1 MKKSKPEVPF
11 PAFPDL
17 ITAIPSSAA
26 AQSHSQSQ
34 PQDAPEESNSP
45 EQAKEKYW
53 EKKLQELT
61 LENIKLQEKLAEA
74 TKSRDRFLSQ
84 QLEPAKAAAAAAEAA
99 LAAEAAKAKQ
109 LQEELQATRQ
119 NRDQL
124 SARLLEDQGEMQR
137 LKQVNEELS

>member
-1 MKKSKPEVPF
+1 MKKSQQQAPF

-17 ITAIPSSAA
+17 ISAEPSAQAA
-26 AQSHSQSQ
+26 GET
-34 PQDAPEESNSP
+34 DINSP

-61 LENIKLQEKLAEA
+61 LENIKLQEKVAEA

-84 QLEPAKAAAAAAEAA
+84 QLEPAKAAAAAAGAA
-99 LAAEAAKAKQ
+99 LAGEAAKVKQ
-109 LQEELQATRQ
+109 LQDELQATRQ